1 MALMDL
7 NSLSRQRL
15 DFSEG
20 PEGQAIATLT
30 ITMGDGGV
38 HRYKAEST
46 EQEVNELAKG
56 IANAEINA
64 MQISGEIAGMGE
76 DEISGIWGSIVK
88 GVKSVGKAARKIA
101 SSKVFKMA
109 GKGLTMAAPFLGPLA
124 PAALAVGGGMMI
136 ASKLSDASIAA
147 EAGAKRV
154 AKSLGLSGKKASK
167 HVAAA
172 VAKSIRAQ
180 GKRPRKGGW
189 SSMIRFGN
197 ARRKAAM
204 ARADG
209 RRRPA
214 ARKRR
219 RSKRGV
225 AYWRKRAMAAKRR
238 ALAASAKRRAMAAR
252 RRPAFPR
259 YASTPYPQPRYF
271 APWSAQMRGLPMAY
285 NPRPRTRPGPY
296 RPPGIPSR
304 FLPRYGGAGASYA
317 ARPAP
322 VPAKPAGAFAR
333 PAVPRAMPPLY
344 GGSYGYSARA

>member
-1 MALMDL
+1 MALQDL

-30 ITMGDGGV
+30 VSLGDGSV

-64 MQISGEIAGMGE
+64 MKISGEIAGMGE
-76 DEISGIWGSIVK
+76 DEIAGLFGKIWK
-88 GVKSVGKAARKIA
+88 GVKSVGKVARKIA

-109 GKGLTMAAPFLGPLA
+109 GKGLTMIAPALGPFA
-124 PAALAVGGGMMI
+124 PAALAVGGGMMV

-147 EAGAKRV
+147 EAGAKKV
-154 AKSLGLSGKKASK
+154 ARNLGLKGKAASK

-180 GKRPRKGGW
+180 GRRPRRGL
-189 SSMIRFGN
+189 FGRLSRWGN
-197 ARRKAAM
+197 SKRKSAM
-204 ARADG
+204 ARAAG
-209 RRRPA
+209 RRPA
-214 ARKRR
+214 PRKRR
-219 RSKRGV
+219 RPKKGV
-225 AYWRKRAMAAKRR
+225 AYWRKRALLARKR

-259 YASTPYPQPRYF
+259 YASSPYPQPRYF
-271 APWSAQMRGLPMAY
+271 APWAGQQRGLPMGY

-296 RPPGIPSR
+296 RPAPPMPAPKPRGAFSVSPGG
-304 FLPRYGGAGASYA
+304 LTYKPRVAPRPAMGPRSLFAPRATPPMYGG
-317 ARPAP
+317 
-322 VPAKPAGAFAR
+322 
-333 PAVPRAMPPLY
+333 
-344 GGSYGYSARA
+344 GGYGYRA